1 MKKFLLF
8 VMVVIAIVMTSC
20 SGCKKQE
27 PVNPEPVAPVEFVSY
42 NVDSVMIADYDL
54 MAGSYQ
60 DFHYYETDI
69 LLDTTF
75 DEGGTNVIYMRNIFQ
90 AGDSCYMF
98 FHSEGVDSIVV
109 LEGWWLECMDMVARN
124 KIGWNDMLAIV
135 EPYRCELPTR
145 AVTFRRPLAPP
156 FPKNGQ
162 WIIGV
167 GLLFIDGET
176 GEIWNDTTDN
186 E

>member
-1 MKKFLLF
+1 
-8 VMVVIAIVMTSC
+8 
-20 SGCKKQE
+20 
-27 PVNPEPVAPVEFVSY
+27 
-42 NVDSVMIADYDL
+42 
-54 MAGSYQ
+54 
-60 DFHYYETDI
+60 
-69 LLDTTF
+69 
-75 DEGGTNVIYMRNIFQ
+75 
-90 AGDSCYMF
+90 
-98 FHSEGVDSIVV
+98 
-109 LEGWWLECMDMVARN
+109 
-124 KIGWNDMLAIV
+124 MLAII
-135 EPYRCELPTR
+135 ELYRCELPTR